1 MQNLNDLPVLPDL
14 PDLADLAD
22 SPDLRQPEHYQPISL
37 RNITT
42 AAATILSAL
51 QNKFIVLNIGADTW
65 HLRFSA
71 QSGLTAGSLIQAKG
85 EWLGHRITLWFPQV
99 LLQRTLQ
106 ICMPDLSAAVVP
118 PALFPAMASNAIGAW
133 LESLP
138 HRESLRID
146 TIEEA
151 AHMPAVTE
159 TDDGCTRHHL
169 LARRNAPSPVP
180 IDYAIAIDIDPA
192 LAAALPKLCVG
203 LSSDWPEPAQVLLS
217 LPLQLQ
223 CEIGRVIVPYATL
236 DALQYGDILFF
247 NQYANPDK
255 GNLSSLIVRLSYRQR
270 PLAQARLQQP
280 DLMVITDIDMND
292 RKSFLYDDL
301 IDESASDPFHTIA
314 PSPLLHADEGDE
326 EFDNEPNDSDI
337 DTETD
342 PLPLTRSAPP
352 AANGL
357 SQLPMQV
364 VFDVGNCEMSFAEL
378 QQLQPGNI
386 IPLAS
391 NMPEVVRVSV
401 NGRVIAS
408 GELVEIDGKIGVMLA
423 RIADVQ

>member
-14 PDLADLAD
+14 SDLAD
-22 SPDLRQPEHYQPISL
+22 SADSADLSQPEHHQPISL

-42 AAATILSAL
+42 AAATVLSAL

-71 QSGLTAGSLIQAKG
+71 QPGLTAGSLIQAKG
-85 EWLGHRITLWFPQV
+85 EWIGHRITLWFPQV
-99 LLQRTLQ
+99 LLQRTVQ
-106 ICMPDLSAAVVP
+106 ICMPDLSAAVIP

-133 LESLP
+133 LETLP

-151 AHMPAVTE
+151 AQMPAVTE
-159 TDDGCTRHHL
+159 IGDGCTRHHL

-192 LAAALPKLCVG
+192 LAAALPKLCAG
-203 LSSDWPEPAQVLLS
+203 LSSNWPEPAQALLS

-223 CEIGRVIVPYATL
+223 CEVGRVIVPYATL

-247 NQYANPDK
+247 NPYPNPDK

-270 PLAQARLQQP
+270 PLIQARLQQP

-301 IDESASDPFHTIA
+301 IDESTSDPFHTIE
-314 PSPLLHADEGDE
+314 PSPLLHEDEG
-326 EFDNEPNDSDI
+326 FDNELNDTDADTDI
-337 DTETD
+337 DTD
-342 PLPLTRSAPP
+342 SLPLTRSAPP

-364 VFDVGNCEMSFAEL
+364 VFDVGKCEMSFAEL
-378 QQLQPGNI
+378 QKLQPGNI

-423 RIADVQ
+423 RIADVR